1 MDGQPFAHPATEV
14 VLDIMRRTSRIV
26 AVARGRTTRCTSYV
40 FVGPPDNESEEESQ
54 KQNFLAWLVNVCV
67 RRKLFPNPQFHH
79 WNLSTDQVVESS

>member
-26 AVARGRTTRCTSYV
+26 AVAAGRTNAARHMCLSV
-40 FVGPPDNESEEESQ
+40 RRDDESEEEESETE
-54 KQNFLAWLVNVCV
+54 FPGWLNVCV